1 MSARSFGFTGGSAG
15 TRGPRVTV
23 AAVRASTW
31 RRSRDGMTWSMAAA
45 ARAAASWLPRSAG
58 SAAAARRPSATA
70 TAESS
75 SSSSGGSRAPPGPS
89 A

>member
-1 MSARSFGFTGGSAG
+1 MSARSFGSIEGSAG
-15 TRGPRVTV
+15 TRGTV
-23 AAVRASTW
+23 ATVRASTR
-31 RRSRDGMTWSMAAA
+31 RRSRDGRTWSMAAA

-75 SSSSGGSRAPPGPS
+75 SSSSGGSRVPPGPS